1 MRGRGRAPGGPR
13 GPAGNAGLR
22 GHPGPGQDA
31 PPPGSLPSR
40 LTPHPGRTPSQ
51 PLTAAR
57 RWTHALGP
65 GQDALGPVAEWRAPV
80 RPRRSG
86 LGPPSR
92 SETASGHLS
101 PGSPGPPVTRASG
114 HPGLRSPGPPVIRAS
129 GHPGL
134 RSPGPPVT
142 RTSGHPGLRSPGPP
156 VTRTSDAVA
165 TAHDGP
171 SRPARAPTAR
181 SSSPGDPP
189 DATTGCAQA
198 LRRAVCELAASDC
211 GQRLWT
217 TQGGVTRLFE
227 QFSTGS
233 PTPVETGEAQ

>member
-1 MRGRGRAPGGPR
+1 MDPRPRARAGRPRARGGVESARPAPSLGTRA
-13 GPAGNAGLR
+13 AV
-22 GHPGPGQDA
+22 
-31 PPPGSLPSR
+31 
-40 LTPHPGRTPSQ
+40 
-51 PLTAAR
+51 
-57 RWTHALGP
+57 ALGD
-65 GQDALGPVAEWRAPV
+65 GFRSPV
-80 RPRRSG
+80 PRI
-86 LGPPSR
+86 
-92 SETASGHLS
+92 
-101 PGSPGPPVTRASG
+101 TRASG
-114 HPGLRSPGPPVIRAS
+114 HPGLRSSGPPVTRAS